1 MTIRPTTALFA
12 GLVLTTFPA
21 APAAAQV
28 SAYVGDASPPA
39 RAPALAEAYRV
50 VLRSAW
56 PQVAAPVGGC
66 RNGGTEIVEGTLTR
80 GADGNYRGRLG
91 RRTLILFCG
100 AHGADGKACELVLE
114 GDGTVAMTGVV
125 VPDEAS
131 PSGSA
136 LRASW
141 RPSPTHGATVRGA
154 CSADFKRSI
163 EEMYLSVTHGAEF
176 AVPSAGGGKRVER
189 LENYAWTV
197 EIE

>member
-1 MTIRPTTALFA
+1 MTIRPTPAHFA

-28 SAYVGDASPPA
+28 IAYVGDASPPA

-80 GADGNYRGRLG
+80 GADGNYRRRLG